1 MTCRRG
7 AGPGRCPVA
16 GAHRSGARPR
26 PGAAG
31 PRPSDA
37 GPRPARACRG
47 PAKACRRPGGAVP
60 DPADPIPRP
69 RAGGR
74 GRATRHPARRPGPPG
89 GAGPAWPRA
98 WPGPAWRSAACGR
111 SSASGADA
119 ARLAGVGGTRARGQH
134 GPARGLRRVLV
145 HGRPA
150 ARDRLLARR
159 APLHGQDHA
168 GATIVRRG
176 AAVSLRGTRRRLG
189 RGFPG
194 AARGRL
200 GATLAR
206 RLDLEHARPAEVGDR
221 RVDRTR
227 HRIVER
233 LHQRLAGRDHRRQ
246 RCRRKGCHPE
256 GDNQGCV
263 AARRHARRSPAAR
276 LDGWVTARQAS
287 AYRS

>member
-1 MTCRRG
+1 VTRRHGPVLGGIRSPGLAGPAPALVPVPPVPLPAAPVPVPPGRVVVTAVPFPTRLIPFRDPARAVG
-7 AGPGRCPVA
+7 AGRPATRLAVRVRRAGQDRSDDGPGRDPL
-16 GAHRSGARPR
+16 GGARLVDGPAPPGPMR
-26 PGAAG
+26 PG
-31 PRPSDA
+31 
-37 GPRPARACRG
+37 
-47 PAKACRRPGGAVP
+47 
-60 DPADPIPRP
+60 
-69 RAGGR
+69 
-74 GRATRHPARRPGPPG
+74 
-89 GAGPAWPRA
+89 W
-98 WPGPAWRSAACGR
+98 
-111 SSASGADA
+111 
-119 ARLAGVGGTRARGQH
+119 LGVGSPRARGQH
-134 GPARGLRRVLV
+134 GPARGSRRVLV

-159 APLHGQDHA
+159 APLHGHDHA
-168 GATIVRRG
+168 GATVVSRG
-176 AAVSLRGTRRRLG
+176 AAISLRGTRRRLG

-233 LHQRLAGRDHRRQ
+233 LHQQLAGRDHRRQ